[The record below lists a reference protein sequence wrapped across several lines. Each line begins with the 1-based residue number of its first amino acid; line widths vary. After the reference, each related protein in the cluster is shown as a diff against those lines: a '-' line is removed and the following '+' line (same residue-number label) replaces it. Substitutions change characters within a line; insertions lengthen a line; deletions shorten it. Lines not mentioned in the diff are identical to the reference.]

1 MNIIKNILASTVVGL
16 PLILGCESGSN
27 LWEGT
32 PTQIKQKDAAQ
43 LLKDYANKSGNPG
56 TLELLEVK
64 ALVEDSLGL
73 RQWNPSNV
81 PLNNNIVEGISRA
94 RKVADLARKEE
105 PTLVKQLE
113 QHLDVIANQNWN

>member
-16 PLILGCESGSN
+16 PLILGCGSN

-32 PTQIKQKDAAQ
+32 PTQAAQ
-43 LLKDYANKSGNPG
+43 LLKDYTNKSGNPA

-64 ALVEDSLGL
+64 ALIEDLLGL
-73 RQWNPSNV
+73 RQLNYAHV

-105 PTLVKQLE
+105 PTLVQQLE
-113 QHLDVIANQNWN
+113 KHLDVIANQNWN